1 MRENTQTRS
10 RQSRKYGGKQ
20 LSTANTSRRAF
31 ITHRITRGDSTSTPK
46 SVRGSIF
53 SCTLTT
59 ITIIHISVCC
69 MHVCSDGKGNAE
81 PSSVNISDVFLALLT
96 FPGSVE
102 LLFQVLFHDR
112 SHVFPLAALRLQ
124 SLSLRPLELTPRPPA
139 LGTSS

>member
-1 MRENTQTRS
+1 MVGNNYLQPTHPGVS
-10 RQSRKYGGKQ
+10 S
-20 LSTANTSRRAF
+20 S
-31 ITHRITRGDSTSTPK
+31 HRITRGDSTSTPK
-46 SVRGSIF
+46 TSSSVRGSIF

-59 ITIIHISVCC
+59 ITMELNFIYISVCC

-81 PSSVNISDVFLALLT
+81 PSSVNISDVFLVLLT

-112 SHVFPLAALRLQ
+112 SHVSPLAALRLQ